1 MHESMKAHC
10 LELYENVNY
19 LIWALFSN
27 NGKGS
32 LFKSCSRAF
41 DYGGSRKIPGK
52 PLKTC
57 SKTVPICIKVGP
69 FHFFYIKPVYM
80 FLIIVQNV
88 YH

>member
-52 PLKTC
+52 LLKTC